1 MENPASVQ
9 RLLQRY
15 IYLSLAAAVTTIA
28 LKSVAAAITGSVGF
42 LSDALESVVNL
53 VAAIVALVALRIS
66 ARPPDAGH
74 PFGHGQAEY
83 MSAAVE
89 GGMIFVAAAGIVYT
103 AVQRLLDPVEL
114 DQAGI
119 GLVLSTVA
127 SVVNLVVGLRLL
139 RAGRRHRSQV
149 LVADGKHLLTDVVTS
164 AGVLV
169 GIGLVAVTGWLWLDP
184 LVALAVGVNILLAG
198 YQLIHRSVIGLLNAS
213 LPADEIDAV
222 TGVLERYRRDHG
234 VDFHALRTR
243 ESGRQ
248 RFVYVHLLVPPQWTV
263 QRGHDLNETLVA
275 DIADVLP
282 GTRSF
287 VHIEPIGDPA
297 SYDHVNLPVDGEENS

>member
-1 MENPASVQ
+1 MDAQLSSQ
-9 RLLQRY
+9 RLLQRWLY
-15 IYLSLAAAVTTIA
+15 VSVGAAVTTIA
-28 LKSVAAAITGSVGF
+28 LKAAAAVITGSVGF

-53 VAAIVALVALRIS
+53 VAAAVALFALRIS

-103 AVQRLLDPVEL
+103 AVQRLLHPVEL
-114 DQAGI
+114 DQAGV
-119 GLVLSTVA
+119 GLALSTLA
-127 SVVNLVVGLRLL
+127 SVVNLVVGLRLVRVG
-139 RAGRRHRSQV
+139 RAHRSQV

-164 AGVLV
+164 AGVLI
-169 GIGLVAVTGWLWLDP
+169 GIGLVAITGWLWLDP
-184 LVALAVGVNILLAG
+184 LVALAVGVNILVAG
-198 YQLIHRSVIGLLNAS
+198 YLLIRRSVIGLLNAS
-213 LPADEIDAV
+213 LPEDDIQAV
-222 TGVLERYRRDHG
+222 TEVLDRYRGAHA

-248 RFVYVHLLVPPQWTV
+248 RFVYVHLLVPADWTV
-263 QRGHDLNETLVA
+263 QRGHDLNEKLIE
-275 DIADVLP
+275 DIGTALP
-282 GTRSF
+282 GARSF

-297 SYDHVNLPVDGEENS
+297 SYDHDHLPPALGDL